1 MRTRPLLSLAVV
13 CCLYCSLLLPSVCF
27 GVDMTLDLRSAV
39 DFALK
44 NNPSLRSLQ
53 KSIETEKF
61 GINAAR
67 AERWPRIDLGGGV
80 TRYKFPTPLT
90 PIVISPPITNLAN
103 DLPDFEKTIY
113 DGAVSFR
120 VALFRGGRIVRNIRI
135 AETRKA
141 LAEDNYGGARQ
152 DLVYNVAS
160 VYYKI
165 LQLQKL
171 AISQEASLKQL
182 EAHQTNIE
190 EFLRAGTVARVDLL
204 RAETEVAHGQNNLLV
219 VRNNLTSAREFFK
232 TLLGIDEQNV
242 TVSLSEEPAVA
253 TALPPE
259 DDAIGTALSHRPE
272 YRAITKKKRIA
283 EERIKMAGAK
293 HFPDVYGAGEYS
305 QRSGE
310 TTDPKENWY
319 LGLRIAVPIFDGGLI
334 RSEVDRERTELE
346 RVREEERALRLSITR
361 EVKDALLSI
370 VSAGERVSVARKA
383 IVSAKEAARVE
394 RLKYETGAGTS
405 TDVLDAQTALL
416 RAETD
421 SYQATYDRV
430 VGLALLKKTMGEYPA
445 E

>member
-1 MRTRPLLSLAVV
+1 MRNKPLSVLLLI
-13 CCLYCSLLLPSVCF
+13 CCLFFSLFLSSICS
-27 GVDMTLDLRSAV
+27 GADMTFDLQSAV

-53 KSIETEKF
+53 RTIDSEKF
-61 GINAAR
+61 GVDAAR
-67 AERWPRIDLGGGV
+67 AERWPRVDLGGGV

-90 PIVISPPITNLAN
+90 PIVISPPISNLAN

-120 VALFRGGRIVRNIRI
+120 LPLFRGGRIIRNIRI
-135 AETRKA
+135 AEMRKA
-141 LAEDNYGGARQ
+141 LAEDNYGGGRQ

-171 AISQEASLKQL
+171 VISQEASLKQL
-182 EAHQTNIE
+182 ESHRTNVE

-219 VRNNLTSAREFFK
+219 VRNNLTSARELFK

-242 TVSLSEEPAVA
+242 TASLSEEPAVA
-253 TALPPE
+253 MALPTE
-259 DDAIGTALSHRPE
+259 DDAIGTALSRRPE
-272 YRAITKKKRIA
+272 YRAVAKKKRIA

-319 LGLRIAVPIFDGGLI
+319 LSLRLSVPIFDGGLI
-334 RSEVDRERTELE
+334 RSEVNRERTELE

-361 EVKDALLSI
+361 EVRDALLSI

-383 IVSAKEAARVE
+383 IVSAQEAARVE

-421 SYQATYDRV
+421 SYQATYDKV